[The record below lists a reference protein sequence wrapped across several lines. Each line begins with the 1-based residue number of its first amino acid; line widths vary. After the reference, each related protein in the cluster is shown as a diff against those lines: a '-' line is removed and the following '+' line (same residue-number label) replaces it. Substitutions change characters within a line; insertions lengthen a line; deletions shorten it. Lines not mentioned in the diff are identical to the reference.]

1 MYVLTAG
8 ASKGGDLS
16 NAYIN
21 ERGRIVFVGFSSR
34 YYLCHYVV
42 DLTQNGADSVVIPH
56 MRIYRHWTV
65 PDTPLSDSIRDC
77 NSLMCRSTSLEKN
90 HLIEIYDSLYCLI
103 GANLWEYTLIYN
115 PVESQCPYG
124 PGSVSMRTELLASP
138 LDSLVIGKI
147 PVQLTEQAMAWEVH
161 ANRNSTPFAMCR
173 YNLGRVYLRVLSA
186 DFARSVDHLLF
197 ITCRS
202 FKKILL

>member
-1 MYVLTAG
+1 
-8 ASKGGDLS
+8 
-16 NAYIN
+16 
-21 ERGRIVFVGFSSR
+21 
-34 YYLCHYVV
+34 
-42 DLTQNGADSVVIPH
+42 
-56 MRIYRHWTV
+56 
-65 PDTPLSDSIRDC
+65 
-77 NSLMCRSTSLEKN
+77 
-90 HLIEIYDSLYCLI
+90 
-103 GANLWEYTLIYN
+103 
-115 PVESQCPYG
+115 
-124 PGSVSMRTELLASP
+124 MRTELLASP

-173 YNLGRVYLRVLSA
+173 YNLGRVHLRVLSA